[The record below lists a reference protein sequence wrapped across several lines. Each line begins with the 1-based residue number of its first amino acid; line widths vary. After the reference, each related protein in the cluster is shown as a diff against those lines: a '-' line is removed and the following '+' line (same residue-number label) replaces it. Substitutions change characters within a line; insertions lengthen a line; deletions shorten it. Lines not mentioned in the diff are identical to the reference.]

1 MLYALISPAKR
12 LDFKPQPGIKTTQP
26 ALLKDTAILAERT
39 RALSKTQ
46 IQKLMEISPA
56 LAQLNYDRYQTF
68 DPANKIETKAA
79 IYTFAGDVYMGLVA
93 KTMSKEDVAYAQDHL
108 GILSGLYGLLRPL
121 DAIQA
126 YRLEMGSELKNVRG
140 KNLHAFWRERLT
152 EHLNAMVGKLKNPT
166 IVNLAS
172 AEYFGAVDASAL
184 KAPVIAANFVEIKNG
199 KVSAPTFFLKK
210 ARGMMARAIVEN
222 RWEKPEQ
229 MKAFDTAGYEYDEKR
244 STDQMMVFSRS
255 APKVGVTARF

>member
-26 ALLKDTAILAERT
+26 ALLKDTAILAG
-39 RALSKTQ
+39 RAKTLSKTQ
-46 IQKLMEISPA
+46 IQKLMDISPA
-56 LAQLNYDRYQTF
+56 LAQLNYERYQSF
-68 DPANKIETKAA
+68 DPTNRGETKAA
-79 IYTFAGDVYMGLVA
+79 IYTFAGDVYMGFVA
-93 KTMSKEDVAYAQDHL
+93 KTMSKEDVAYAQEHV

-126 YRLEMGSELKNVRG
+126 YRLEMGSALKNERG
-140 KNLHAFWRERLT
+140 KDLHAFWREHLT
-152 EHLNAMVGKLKNPT
+152 DHLNTIVGKLKNPT

-172 AEYFGAVDASAL
+172 AEYFGAVDAGKL
-184 KAPVIAANFVEIKNG
+184 KAPVIAANFVEVKNG

-222 RWEKPEQ
+222 RWETPEQ
-229 MKAFDTAGYEYDEKR
+229 MKAFDTAGYAYDEKR
-244 STDQMMVFSRS
+244 STETMMVFSRT
-255 APKVGVTARF
+255 APKAGVTARF